1 MKTYLTFLQRNKLF
15 TFVNVIGLSISLMFF
30 LLISHM
36 VTRQLTVDKDMKDAD
51 RTYVLASEI
60 WAGGHILLGDKLQS
74 RYPEIEDW
82 CAVSGSYEQFVKTN
96 DKPVN
101 IQMMFV
107 RDNFFRFFNFHLLE
121 GNPETLLSN
130 ENNIVLTRS
139 CAIKLFG
146 TEHALGKTLTEQAFD
161 NQKCTVSGIIEDIDN
176 SIFPSHIE
184 AFSPHKNIRYVQW
197 NASEE
202 NTGLGNA
209 ASCIFFLRFH
219 PGVNPNNKAGDIA
232 RFFKEFFWIYQYD
245 IVKEVRFIP
254 VHDFYFSD
262 IPAAGATL
270 NQYSRKLV
278 LIFLTISIL
287 ILCMATFNYISMS
300 VAQTS
305 YRAKE
310 MATRRLLGSS
320 KKNIFWRMITESF
333 LMTTFA
339 FLVGF
344 LLAKAA
350 EPTAMDLLHTRLDIV
365 GGLNPVT
372 ISCYLLLI
380 VVLSLLSGFVPA
392 TMLSHYHPLDI
403 VKGTFR
409 RKTKTLYLRLLNIVQ
424 NGLTIAMLGCA
435 LYLTVQ
441 IYRILH
447 APLGYEYGHVLS
459 YPPMASDQKLQLFRH
474 EAQKLPFVKR
484 VSFSKGTPLDGGNND
499 TMNFNSADS
508 TEVLSFQSFKVDS
521 AFIDM
526 FHIQITDDR
535 HAGFDTHNY
544 LVSQSAMKKLKQLGF
559 TDHVHSSDGNYSWNI
574 TGEFKDFQV
583 RSLLE
588 KDPHPLRMQ
597 IIPADSI
604 SPWNILVEVLD
615 DQPDVYKKQLD
626 QLYSKII
633 DGYPF
638 ESKWYDTLMQD
649 IYENITRMSQLIR
662 IFTCAALVISLLG
675 LTAMSIYFIAQR
687 KRDIA
692 IRKVFGSD
700 SRHEMLQLMKF
711 SSISLVISLLIAL
724 PLMYMGICQ
733 IDKIVTYESSFPWW
747 VPIAAFLIVS
757 LISLAS
763 VWLISRKAVREN
775 PVCNLKT
782 E

>member
-1 MKTYLTFLQRNKLF
+1 M
-15 TFVNVIGLSISLMFF
+15 
-30 LLISHM
+30 
-36 VTRQLTVDKDMKDAD
+36 
-51 RTYVLASEI
+51 
-60 WAGGHILLGDKLQS
+60 
-74 RYPEIEDW
+74 
-82 CAVSGSYEQFVKTN
+82 
-96 DKPVN
+96 
-101 IQMMFV
+101 
-107 RDNFFRFFNFHLLE
+107 
-121 GNPETLLSN
+121 
-130 ENNIVLTRS
+130 
-139 CAIKLFG
+139 AI
-146 TEHALGKTLTEQAFD
+146 
-161 NQKCTVSGIIEDIDN
+161 
-176 SIFPSHIE
+176 
-184 AFSPHKNIRYVQW
+184 
-197 NASEE
+197 
-202 NTGLGNA
+202 
-209 ASCIFFLRFH
+209 
-219 PGVNPNNKAGDIA
+219 
-232 RFFKEFFWIYQYD
+232 
-245 IVKEVRFIP
+245 
-254 VHDFYFSD
+254 
-262 IPAAGATL
+262 
-270 NQYSRKLV
+270 
-278 LIFLTISIL
+278 
-287 ILCMATFNYISMS
+287 FNYISMS

-320 KKNIFWRMITESF
+320 KKNIFWRMIAESF

-350 EPTAMDLLHTRLDIV
+350 EQTAMNLLHIRLDIV

-372 ISCYLLLI
+372 VSCYLLLI

-447 APLGYEYGHVLS
+447 APLGYEYGNVLS
-459 YPPMASDQKLQLFRH
+459 YPRMSNDQKLQLFRH

-484 VSFSKGTPLDGGNND
+484 VSFSSGTPLDGGNND

-508 TEVLSFQSFKVDS
+508 IQVLSFQTFIVDS

-559 TDHVHSSDGNYSWNI
+559 TDHVNSSDGNYSWNI
-574 TGEFKDFQV
+574 TGEFKDFQI

-597 IIPADSI
+597 IAPADSI
-604 SPWNILVEVLD
+604 SPWNILVEVRDGQLET
-615 DQPDVYKKQLD
+615 YKKQLD
-626 QLYSKII
+626 QLYSRVI

-649 IYENITRMSQLIR
+649 IYENISRMSQLIR

-711 SSISLVISLLIAL
+711 SAVSLVISLLIAI
-724 PLMYMGICQ
+724 PLMYMGIHQ

-747 VPIAAFLIVS
+747 VPIASFLIVS